1 MMPLLLRRDLSGG
14 HIIDFNPYSPRTDP
28 LLFTYK
34 ELHSLSEET
43 TAEIEFRVIP
53 SLDHPAAS
61 SNIPVF
67 QHNMVPLEALSLG
80 AGRTVDEFADALKE
94 QIEESMWNGAESEG
108 SDEEQQGH
116 VNGNLNGTRSL

>member
-1 MMPLLLRRDLSGG
+1 MTRDFSGG

-34 ELHSLSEET
+34 ELQSLSEDV
-43 TAEIEFRVIP
+43 AAKIEFRVIP
-53 SLDHPAAS
+53 SPDHPAAS

-94 QIEESMWNGAESEG
+94 QIEESMRLDAESDDG
-108 SDEEQQGH
+108 SDEEQRQGSSK
-116 VNGNLNGTRSL
+116 LNGTRPSL